1 MEREGLR
8 RYYHSS
14 DGEGGEVRSVVR
26 EELRPQDLRY
36 IRVTL
41 LLSEGVNAKVVSEML
56 SLHYISFTP
65 NTYSHMEATLGTI
78 S

>member
-1 MEREGLR
+1 M
-8 RYYHSS
+8 
-14 DGEGGEVRSVVR
+14 
-26 EELRPQDLRY
+26 RPQDLRY

-56 SLHYISFTP
+56 SYLSISFTP

>member
-1 MEREGLR
+1 
-8 RYYHSS
+8 
-14 DGEGGEVRSVVR
+14 
-26 EELRPQDLRY
+26 
-36 IRVTL
+36 L

-56 SLHYISFTP
+56 SLHYTSFTP

>member
-1 MEREGLR
+1 M
-8 RYYHSS
+8 
-14 DGEGGEVRSVVR
+14 VR
-26 EELRPQDLRY
+26 EELRPQDLRHTC
-36 IRVTL
+36 VTL